1 MRYPIFLSQ
10 IEKHIAQTIVEAF
23 GQSVC
28 GFDILRTK
36 GFFPVVCDVNGW
48 SFVKGNQKYYD
59 DCADLIQS
67 SFYEKLSAKM
77 ASNPR
82 FKNVLTTSRYPV
94 YGDILKKAV
103 AEEDEKENQK
113 ARQKRQGGELRSVLV
128 IMRHGDRKPKEKLK
142 FKTHHPIFL
151 QYIFQGTNEEF
162 RVVAPFYHE
171 ESAGGAGLDKSQ
183 SGNNLVELDDA
194 SANSADSPEGAPD
207 ASSSRGGLAMAAG
220 IFLRG
225 SSPSGGLLRGLGKN
239 C

>member
-77 ASNPR
+77 ASNDWANNCRGP
-82 FKNVLTTSRYPV
+82 
-94 YGDILKKAV
+94 
-103 AEEDEKENQK
+103 
-113 ARQKRQGGELRSVLV
+113 LRSTGVSLQPSGIHTLV
-128 IMRHGDRKPKEKLK
+128 THGDPSASPMAA
-142 FKTHHPIFL
+142 PIFR
-151 QYIFQGTNEEF
+151 Q
-162 RVVAPFYHE
+162 
-171 ESAGGAGLDKSQ
+171 
-183 SGNNLVELDDA
+183 
-194 SANSADSPEGAPD
+194 
-207 ASSSRGGLAMAAG
+207 AM
-220 IFLRG
+220 L
-225 SSPSGGLLRGLGKN
+225 
-239 C
+239 